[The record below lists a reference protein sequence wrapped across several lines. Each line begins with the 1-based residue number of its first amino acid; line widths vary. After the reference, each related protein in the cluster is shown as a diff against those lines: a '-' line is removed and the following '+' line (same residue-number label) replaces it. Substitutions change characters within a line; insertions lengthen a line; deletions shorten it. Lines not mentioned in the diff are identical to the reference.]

1 MAPVFSLENIY
12 RQYLNC
18 RKNKRNTINALRF
31 EYDLEENLAKLHEE
45 LEAQTYSPSRSVCF
59 ILKQPKLREIFA
71 ADFRDRVVHHILV
84 DYLEKFWEPIFIYD
98 SYACRRG
105 KGTHRAVK
113 RLQTF
118 IRSASSN
125 GNRRAYFIQLDI
137 QGFFL
142 HINKEVLYQ
151 IIAKRI
157 SDEKILWLARKV
169 IFHDCTRDVIFKGN
183 RDLLKKIPPHKTLF
197 GTKNKRGLPIGN
209 LSSQFFAN
217 VYLNELDQFVKHHL
231 KARYYIRYSDDCVL
245 LHEERERLLGW
256 REEIREFLKDRLR
269 LELNNKRQKL
279 GLISN
284 GIDFLGYII
293 MPDYLLVR
301 RRVVNRLK
309 AKLMQYQKRLK
320 KEKDDYRVL
329 IYDPTVLE
337 KVMNTWASYMAHLKM
352 ANTYRL
358 KEMLLRRFVWL
369 GHLFQMDGEKLKRMY
384 EAPSTLSTIKGQYRF
399 FLGRHPGAI
408 LLFQVGGF
416 YEFYDRQA
424 EIAIKVLG
432 LKRMEATRRFRARC
446 GFPVSLKE
454 KYLGRLIRLG
464 LPVHIINEGDGWLS
478 SVKRRRVVEG
488 WLPISAVSEK
498 IIKSPLGCKALIP
511 YNLHHGGS

>member
-1 MAPVFSLENIY
+1 MTPVFSLENIY

-31 EYDLEENLAKLHEE
+31 EYNLEENLASLHEE
-45 LEAQTYSPSRSVCF
+45 IETQTYSPSRSVCF
-59 ILKQPKLREIFA
+59 ALKQPKLREIFA

-98 SYACRRG
+98 SFACRRG
-105 KGTHRAVK
+105 KGTQRAVK

-118 IRSASSN
+118 TRRCSRN

-142 HINKEVLYQ
+142 HINKDVLYQ

-157 SDEKILWLARKV
+157 RDEKILWLARKV
-169 IFHDCTRDVIFKGN
+169 IFHDCTRDVIFKGK
-183 RDLLKKIPPHKTLF
+183 RELLKKIPPHKTLF
-197 GTKNKRGLPIGN
+197 GTNNERGLPIGN

-217 VYLNELDQFVKHHL
+217 VYLDELDQFVKHHL

-269 LELNNKRQKL
+269 LELNDRRQKS
-279 GLISN
+279 GPISN

-293 MPDYLLVR
+293 RPDYLLVR

-309 AKLMQYQKRLK
+309 ARLMQYQKRLK

-337 KVMNTWASYMAHLKM
+337 KVMNSWASYMAHLKM
-352 ANTYRL
+352 ASTYRL
-358 KEMLLRRFVWL
+358 REKLLRRFAWL
-369 GHLFQMDGEKLKRMY
+369 GELFQMDREKLKRMY
-384 EAPSTLSTIKGQYRF
+384 EAPATLRTLKGQYRF

-408 LLFQVGGF
+408 LLFQVGSF

-432 LKRMEATRRFRARC
+432 LKRMKITRGFQTRC

-454 KYLGRLIRLG
+454 RYLCKFIRLG
-464 LPVHIINEGDGWLS
+464 LPIHIINEGDGWLIR
-478 SVKRRRVVEG
+478 VKMRRVVEG
-488 WLPISAVSEK
+488 
-498 IIKSPLGCKALIP
+498 IIPMTAESDKCGV
-511 YNLHHGGS
+511 N